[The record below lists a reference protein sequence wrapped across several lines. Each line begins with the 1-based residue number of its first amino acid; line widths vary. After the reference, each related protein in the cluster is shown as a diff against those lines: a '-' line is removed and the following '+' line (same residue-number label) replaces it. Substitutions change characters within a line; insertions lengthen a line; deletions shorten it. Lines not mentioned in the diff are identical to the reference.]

1 MSEYQILE
9 QLGQGSYGIVHKVQL
24 RKSNG
29 MVKIYAMKIVDLT
42 RLTEEDFRRTREEVL
57 FEYLK
62 LGIYTW

>member
-1 MSEYQILE
+1 MSEYQVLE

-42 RLTEEDFRRTREEVL
+42 RLTEEDFRRTREEV
-57 FEYLK
+57 FFDNIAI
-62 LGIYTW
+62 GIYTW